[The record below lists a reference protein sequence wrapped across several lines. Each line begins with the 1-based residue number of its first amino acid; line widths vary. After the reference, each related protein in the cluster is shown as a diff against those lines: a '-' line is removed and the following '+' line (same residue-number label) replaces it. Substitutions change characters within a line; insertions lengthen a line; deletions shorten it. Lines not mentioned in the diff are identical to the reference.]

1 MAAAAADII
10 RRLIDICGPAF
21 ARLAGAADVVAGRP
35 AHWVALP
42 GDPGAAAKVL
52 RLAAAHDL
60 TVVPRGAGTK
70 IDWGAAPEHV
80 DIMLDTGRL
89 AGVGHRPGARV
100 ATIGAGTPLRAAQ
113 AILAGTGH
121 RLTLDAPSPDATVGG
136 VLAAD
141 EAGPLRHRHGSPSQQ
156 LVAMSYLTAD
166 GELIS
171 TGGDASGPGLARL
184 LHGSRRGRGGVLV
197 SATLP
202 VQPLPASRAWVTRP
216 VESPAEAD
224 TLAGLV
230 RAAPVAPAAVELDLM
245 ARASRARPTLPADD
259 PAAVARARHPS
270 MFQRTLPP
278 SAVGTLAIL
287 LEGDPADVS
296 EQADCLLEILGE
308 KAAVQ
313 QSAPPWWGSYPFG
326 PDDTALRIEVPAVD
340 LRAGRHGPRV
350 RVGDLR
356 TVALALC
363 DVAGNPVAMRGCA
376 GQGIL
381 HAVLPGALPADQV
394 ASIVTGVR
402 QTLLCRCGRC
412 VVVAAPPAVRSALG
426 L

>member
-1 MAAAAADII
+1 M
-10 RRLIDICGPAF
+10 
-21 ARLAGAADVVAGRP
+21 
-35 AHWVALP
+35 
-42 GDPGAAAKVL
+42 
-52 RLAAAHDL
+52 
-60 TVVPRGAGTK
+60 
-70 IDWGAAPEHV
+70 
-80 DIMLDTGRL
+80 
-89 AGVGHRPGARV
+89 
-100 ATIGAGTPLRAAQ
+100 
-113 AILAGTGH
+113 
-121 RLTLDAPSPDATVGG
+121 
-136 VLAAD
+136 
-141 EAGPLRHRHGSPSQQ
+141 
-156 LVAMSYLTAD
+156 
-166 GELIS
+166 
-171 TGGDASGPGLARL
+171 
-184 LHGSRRGRGGVLV
+184 
-197 SATLP
+197 
-202 VQPLPASRAWVTRP
+202 PASRAWVTRP

-224 TLAGLV
+224 TLVGVV

-245 ARASRARPTLPADD
+245 ARASRARPALARRRSGGGRPGPAPLDVPAH
-259 PAAVARARHPS
+259 PAAERRGHP
-270 MFQRTLPP
+270 
-278 SAVGTLAIL
+278 
-287 LEGDPADVS
+287 GDPAGGRS
-296 EQADCLLEILGE
+296 RRRRRAGGLPAGILGE
-308 KAAVQ
+308 EAAVQ

-356 TVALALC
+356 AVALALC